1 LIIKLINEKT
11 SLSQKYTKILDIQ
24 SKLTQSESMDNSEV
38 HLENIKKLNE
48 KIYDLSDENNYL
60 KSQLELINRNIEN
73 DSNIE
78 ESVNFNLKKTD
89 KENIFR
95 NNLNKDTKQQKFLI
109 NQEDSFLND
118 KSYLSVANKKGNLK
132 TLEQRVLELEKEI
145 RQRGKSRDTLETMNV
160 VIENRSKSAIKKPST
175 IAINNVIKPEKIKST
190 IPKIKAKKKKV
201 NKADKTGNTTN
212 KTNNSLA
219 SNAPSSK
226 LNSRLK

>member
-1 LIIKLINEKT
+1 MIIKLINEKT